1 MAPPDSS
8 PWPPGGCVDSASSRA
23 RRRSLAQLSG
33 FGCREWLPGS
43 TPEYLAPVA
52 SSSCFSWS
60 GSEATTTCL
69 LAGKKGTFRN
79 QWQSL
84 INSLKVLK
92 MLKVLKVLK
101 LFESAEIGASAETC

>member
-1 MAPPDSS
+1 MQWTFGNFSS
-8 PWPPGGCVDSASSRA
+8 EFHFGQEICVLLKIKQRWRQHTACVRLCF
-23 RRRSLAQLSG
+23 SLA
-33 FGCREWLPGS
+33 
-43 TPEYLAPVA
+43 
-52 SSSCFSWS
+52 FSIFQIKMEPINS
-60 GSEATTTCL
+60 HFLTIL
-69 LAGKKGTFRN
+69 GKKGTFRN

>member
-1 MAPPDSS
+1 MASTY
-8 PWPPGGCVDSASSRA
+8 GVRASLFLSCFFYF
-23 RRRSLAQLSG
+23 SDKNGTYKLSLSG
-33 FGCREWLPGS
+33 H
-43 TPEYLAPVA
+43 
-52 SSSCFSWS
+52 SW
-60 GSEATTTCL
+60 
-69 LAGKKGTFRN
+69 KKGTFRN